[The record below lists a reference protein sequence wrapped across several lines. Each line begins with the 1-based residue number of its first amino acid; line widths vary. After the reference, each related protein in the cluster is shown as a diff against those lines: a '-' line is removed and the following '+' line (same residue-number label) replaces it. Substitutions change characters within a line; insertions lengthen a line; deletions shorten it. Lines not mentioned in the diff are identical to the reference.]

1 MILIRHVVDTFNRFD
16 TWNTYTE
23 TDLRRKMGIGPD
35 NAGCSIKQAGQIID
49 ALFSGFCPADVSG
62 PGKKLFGENIKTT
75 GRARDP
81 FLSIPVAC
89 GLSLTRNEK
98 NGWEK
103 RHTFF

>member
-49 ALFSGFCPADVSG
+49 ALF
-62 PGKKLFGENIKTT
+62 PGSAQQTFRGQVKSYLAKISKQRAERETT
-75 GRARDP
+75 ERET
-81 FLSIPVAC
+81 LS
-89 GLSLTRNEK
+89 
-98 NGWEK
+98 
-103 RHTFF
+103 

>member
-49 ALFSGFCPADVSG
+49 ALF
-62 PGKKLFGENIKTT
+62 PGSAQGTFRGQVKSYLAKISKQRAERETT
-75 GRARDP
+75 ERET
-81 FLSIPVAC
+81 LS
-89 GLSLTRNEK
+89 
-98 NGWEK
+98 
-103 RHTFF
+103 